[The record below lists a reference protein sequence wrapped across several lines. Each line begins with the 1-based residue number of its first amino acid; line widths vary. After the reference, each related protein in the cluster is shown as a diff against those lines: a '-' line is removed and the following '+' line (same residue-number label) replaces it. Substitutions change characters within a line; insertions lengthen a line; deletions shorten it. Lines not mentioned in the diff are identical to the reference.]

1 MGCCIS
7 WDRNKSIWAVRILSE
22 VLLCTGIV
30 SCVAAFTIEQGKPH
44 IYLLVIGLVLFLFAS
59 IGLASSFCLSHDGK
73 KGKNDPVYTV
83 TLPPTSLPPGSMIHP
98 ISTVSNSKSKMFA
111 SMKSIQVDSEAAIVA
126 PKHHKSSK
134 QSKYKQSDK
143 LSSINEKTKSTDST
157 SDEGFNSGGQTTTTN
172 SPDMDRNE
180 KKQRRRKQRR
190 NRTESRAPSQSRTTS
205 SKSSKSSDEYLT
217 RI

>member
-1 MGCCIS
+1 MGNCIS

-30 SCVAAFTIEQGKPH
+30 ACVAAFTIEQGKPH

-73 KGKNDPVYTV
+73 KEKNNPVYTV
-83 TLPPTSLPPGSMIHP
+83 TLPPTSLPPGSIIHP
-98 ISTVSNSKSKMFA
+98 ISTISNTKSKMFA
-111 SMKSIQVDSEAAIVA
+111 SMKSIPVDSEAISA

-134 QSKYKQSDK
+134 QSKYKQSDR
-143 LSSINEKTKSTDST
+143 LSSINEKTKSMDTT
-157 SDEGFNSGGQTTTTN
+157 SDEGFNSAGQTTTTN
-172 SPDMDRNE
+172 SPDMDRNG

-205 SKSSKSSDEYLT
+205 SKSSDEYLT

>member
-1 MGCCIS
+1 MGNCIS

-30 SCVAAFTIEQGKPH
+30 ACVAAFTIEQGKPH

-73 KGKNDPVYTV
+73 KEKNNPVYTV
-83 TLPPTSLPPGSMIHP
+83 TLPPTSLPPGSIIHP
-98 ISTVSNSKSKMFA
+98 ISTISNSKSKMFA
-111 SMKSIQVDSEAAIVA
+111 SMKSIPVDSEAVSVA
-126 PKHHKSSK
+126 PKHHKSK
-134 QSKYKQSDK
+134 QSKYKQSDR
-143 LSSINEKTKSTDST
+143 LSSINEKTKSMDSA

-172 SPDMDRNE
+172 SPDMDRNG

-205 SKSSKSSDEYLT
+205 SKSSDEYLT